1 VGTADEKNRAFFDV
15 IRLDHF
21 RAFYDYWEV
30 PATEKTAIAGQWQAG
45 PGADIFEVFKQA
57 LGELPFIAEDLGEVS
72 AGVYQLRDQIGLP
85 GMNLLQYGFG
95 VDMPVSV
102 HVPHNHVPNSV
113 TYTGTHDNNTTLGW
127 FQTDASAIE
136 KRNLQIYLRT
146 RVNARNVSWLLV
158 DVCYASIA
166 RIAIVPLQDLLEL
179 DGQSRMNM
187 PSSATGNWD
196 WRVSRS
202 WPSKKL
208 ATRLRLLVKWY
219 HR

>member
-1 VGTADEKNRAFFDV
+1 V
-15 IRLDHF
+15 F
-21 RAFYDYWEV
+21 R
-30 PATEKTAIAGQWQAG
+30 
-45 PGADIFEVFKQA
+45 QA

-72 AGVYQLRDQIGLP
+72 PGVYQLRDQIGLP

-95 VDMPVSV
+95 ADMPVSV

-127 FQTDASAIE
+127 FKNDANATE
-136 KRNLQIYLRT
+136 KRNLETYLRT
-146 RVNARNVSWLLV
+146 RVNSRNVSALLV
-158 DVCYASIA
+158 DVCYSSVAG
-166 RIAIVPLQDLLEL
+166 IAIVPLQDLLGL
-179 DGQSRMNM
+179 DGHSRMNM

-202 WPSKKL
+202 WPSEKL
-208 ATRLRLLVKWY
+208 AARLRLLVKWY